1 VTGKRF
7 VIGLVLVLVGLNVAS
22 RAVETVFPEP
32 GGPASSAYAT
42 SEDGFAAY
50 AELLRR
56 AGHAVERVRELP
68 RELDFPPAMTTIV
81 LADAG
86 FVEEADARALRQF
99 VAEGGR
105 LVAAGQAVG
114 WPRHVAEPP
123 PEWDSAPVRSVR
135 VLAPRTELGGVRQLA
150 GAETGS
156 WTDAGA
162 SLPLLGD
169 GEAAALLT
177 VARTGEGEVF
187 FLADSAPLRNETLAA
202 ADNAALALGL
212 AGPPARRVAF
222 LERYHGFGEQRGFW
236 AIPDSW
242 LVTLGGMLVAALAFM
257 LARGRRL
264 GPPEAAARELAP
276 PRRLYVESLG
286 TLLARTRRPADAVAP
301 LRARALESAELVG
314 LPADERH
321 MLESSPRTAAEL
333 LRYGRAAAALERR
346 ARRLR

>member
-7 VIGLVLVLVGLNVAS
+7 VVGLLLVLVGLNVAS

-56 AGHAVERVRELP
+56 AGHEVDRLRELP
-68 RELDFPPAMTTIV
+68 RELDLPAAETTVV

-86 FVEEADARALRQF
+86 LVEEPDARALAEF
-99 VAEGGR
+99 VEAGGR
-105 LVAAGQAVG
+105 LVAAGSAFG
-114 WPRHVAEPP
+114 WPRQVVEPP
-123 PEWDSAPVRSVR
+123 PEWDAAPVRRIR
-135 VLAPRTELGGVRQLA
+135 VLAPRDELDGVRRLA
-150 GAETGS
+150 GAEAGS
-156 WTDAGA
+156 WAEAGA

-169 GEAAALLT
+169 GDAALLLT
-177 VARTGEGEVF
+177 VARAGEGEVF

-202 ADNAALALGL
+202 GDNAALALGL

-314 LPADERH
+314 LPADERRV
-321 MLESSPRTAAEL
+321 LESGPRTPAEL

-346 ARRLR
+346 ARRVR